1 MTTTSVMID
10 ESLIKCLKDK
20 HGKYDFNQL
29 IEFME
34 ASNIVFKDRKL
45 KSAAGIAT
53 YDCIYVDS
61 SNFNFRIPDFMV
73 YFIILHEMAH
83 HKRLHKYG
91 KHHFIKELSNENYDD
106 LFEHVVGEEIL
117 ADRYASRVFYKLN
130 NEVFPKYYTQCLDDP
145 NKKAAYRYRI
155 EFFFGKI
162 QNNEEKYDNLF
173 KQFIVEK

>member
-1 MTTTSVMID
+1 MTTTSAMID
-10 ESLIKCLKDK
+10 ESLIECLKDK

-29 IEFME
+29 IELMQ

-53 YDCIYVDS
+53 YECIYVDTTKFDFS
-61 SNFNFRIPDFMV
+61 FPDFMV
-73 YFIILHEMAH
+73 YFIMLHEMAH
-83 HKRLHKYG
+83 HKRLRKYG
-91 KHHFIKELSNENYDD
+91 KEHFIKEISNENYNE
-106 LFEHVVGEEIL
+106 LFEHVIAEEIL

-130 NEVFPKYYTQCLDDP
+130 NKVFPKHYTQCLDNP

-155 EFFFGKI
+155 EFFFGKV

-173 KQFIVEK
+173 KQFIIEK